1 MKARRNAEDWRR
13 MVFGS
18 QGLAPHGCRL
28 CLIYLADF
36 MTTDRKV
43 SRPRHLI
50 ARDLG
55 VSERVVDKYV
65 SQAHEAGMLATITA
79 GHRGMTA
86 VYQGTVPDRKREQ
99 GVRAIGG
106 KSANATNALSRH
118 ESFALSMRK
127 SANTVF
133 APIHS
138 STKSELTSCE
148 PCGGNGC
155 SVCCGGAA

>member
-1 MKARRNAEDWRR
+1 

-43 SRPRHLI
+43 SRPRHII

-65 SQAHEAGMLATITA
+65 NQAHEAGLLATISA

-86 VYQGTVPDRKREQ
+86 VYQGTFPDQKREH
-99 GVRAIGG
+99 GVRPFKGER
-106 KSANATNALSRH
+106 ANATNALSRH
-118 ESFALSMRK
+118 ESFALSKRE

-133 APIHS
+133 APIPKS
-138 STKSELTSCE
+138 SKSELTACE
-148 PCGGNGC
+148 PCGGHGC
-155 SVCCGGAA
+155 SACCGGAA